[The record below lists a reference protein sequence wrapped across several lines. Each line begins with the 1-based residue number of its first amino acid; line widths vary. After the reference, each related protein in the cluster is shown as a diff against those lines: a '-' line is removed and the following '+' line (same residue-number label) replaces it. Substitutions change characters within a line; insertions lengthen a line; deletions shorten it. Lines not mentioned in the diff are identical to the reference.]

1 MCEEKYWEYD
11 CKSFR
16 ERNWIEFI
24 EKPNVKFSSDMQRT
38 WKQVRDKW
46 LRMREKYQDKKAK

>member
-16 ERNWIEFI
+16 ERNWIEFV
-24 EKPNVKFSSDMQRT
+24 EKLHVKFPSDMHRT

-46 LRMREKYQDKKAK
+46 LRMREKYQEEKA